1 MNILNAIQK
10 ISNEFPIAR
19 TQPVKNHPLRKFIE
33 TEFPN
38 IIKNS
43 INQKYH
49 YLKISSSAQQGRW
62 VTAPW
67 AIFLHKA
74 ITKSAQEGFY
84 PSISFTEDC
93 KQLILHIGQGIDDL
107 KKNYGK
113 EWITVSKSRALIM
126 KHKLPEHKPD
136 FKDNPSQLKNYR
148 KSKNLT
154 ITSQFGKVQ
163 YINKIK
169 NEEDLINDI
178 SNLLNLFELLIERG
192 GINNEDI
199 SEDTKELI
207 IQGTEEKIVKKH
219 IQIEK
224 VYYKRNQ
231 KLIKSLKE
239 NSDYCCEACGF
250 NFNKFYK
257 DSPNYIEAHHIVPI
271 SEMTSSSK
279 TTTKDDI
286 ALLCSNC
293 HKMIHKFGCP
303 NLEDFKKFI
312 NSN

>member
-1 MNILNAIQK
+1 MNILEVVKK
-10 ISNEFPIAR
+10 ISEEFPIAKK
-19 TQPVKNHPLRKFIE
+19 QPVKDHPLRKFIE
-33 TEFPN
+33 NDVPK
-38 IIKNS
+38 ILKNS
-43 INQKYH
+43 LDKKYD
-49 YLKISSSAQQGRW
+49 YLKISSSAQQGKW

-67 AIFLHKA
+67 IIFLNQA

-93 KQLILHIGQGIDDL
+93 KKLILHIGQGIDDL

-126 KHKLPEHKPD
+126 KHKLPEHKTI
-136 FKDNPSQLKNYR
+136 FIDNPSQVKNYR

-163 YINKIK
+163 FIDKIK
-169 NEEDLINDI
+169 NEEDLIHQI
-178 SNLLNLFELLIERG
+178 SELLNLFELLIERG

-199 SEDTKELI
+199 SEETKELVI
-207 IQGTEEKIVKKH
+207 EGVEEKIVKKH

-224 VYYKRNQ
+224 VYYKRSQ
-231 KLIKSLKE
+231 GLINSRKE
-239 NSDYCCEACGF
+239 NSNYDCEACGF
-250 NFNKFYK
+250 NFNQFYN
-257 DSPNYIEAHHIVPI
+257 DSPNYIEAHHIIPI
-271 SEMTSSSK
+271 SQMISDK
-279 TTTKDDI
+279 RVTTKDEI

-303 NLEDFKKFI
+303 NLEDFKKLLKK
-312 NSN
+312 

>member
-1 MNILNAIQK
+1 MDILKTIQK
-10 ISNEFPIAR
+10 ISDEFPLAKNE
-19 TQPVKNHPLRKFIE
+19 PVKNHPLRKFIE
-33 TEFPN
+33 IDAPR
-38 IIKNS
+38 IVKNS
-43 INQKYH
+43 INKKYH

-67 AIFLHKA
+67 IIFLHKG

-113 EWITVSKSRALIM
+113 EWITVSRSRALIM
-126 KHKLPEHKPD
+126 KHKLPEHKLI
-136 FKDNPSQLKNYR
+136 FKDNPSLIKNYR

-154 ITSQFGKVQ
+154 ITSQFGKVE

-169 NEEDLINDI
+169 SNEDLLNNIT
-178 SNLLNLFELLIERG
+178 SLLDLFELLIERG

-199 SEDTKELI
+199 TEETKELV

-231 KLIKSLKE
+231 KLIKSIKE
-239 NSDYCCEACGF
+239 SSDYICEACGF
-250 NFNKFYK
+250 NFNHKYK
-257 DSPNYIEAHHIVPI
+257 HSPNYIEAHHITPI
-271 SEMTSSSK
+271 SEMKTETR
-279 TTTKDDI
+279 TTTREDI

-303 NLEDFKKFI
+303 DLEEFKKNFLD
-312 NSN
+312 N